1 MATVL
6 KLKKRPTR
14 ETLSLPLFVIKGFVD
29 KEDKDGLWNFFQSL
43 ANEDEV
49 FVHDRHWLE
58 LLINWMPEGGLALTE
73 SAKWFKLAKRVN
85 DLDTEKE
92 GNFTISPYQSD
103 LIWQRLIN
111 PQFKM
116 DRLPMPFVQ
125 FVQDFQEV
133 TGKHFPE
140 EEPDAEDKSA

>member
-1 MATVL
+1 MGTQL
-6 KLKKRPTR
+6 NLKKRITR
-14 ETLSLPLFVIKGFVD
+14 DTLNLPLFVIKGFVD
-29 KEDKDGLWNFFQSL
+29 KEDKDGLWNFFNSL
-43 ANEDEV
+43 ANEDEIY
-49 FVHDRHWLE
+49 VHDRHWLE
-58 LLINWMPEGGLALTE
+58 LVINWMPEGGVALTE

-85 DLDTEKE
+85 DLDIGKE
-92 GNFTISPYQSD
+92 GTFNISPYQVD

-125 FVQDFQEV
+125 FVQDFQAA

-140 EEPDAEDKSA
+140 EEPDVEVESA